1 MFTQFPAYIG
11 HAKRNSQR
19 SASSFGGSED
29 DQPLAKRRRITSDE
43 DADGDADAD
52 ADADGDDDS
61 GDEDKPLALAAR
73 AQKSAP
79 RRAGGKTSGMSMKAK
94 GHLGHTGHTG
104 PAMVPP
110 PTGEVQA
117 IMNGEITPVDGR
129 PKTTMEE
136 QMSDKQLDRLA
147 GGVTVDT
154 GSAEAMAVRTFMQ
167 RAGAMLRY
175 YLANR
180 KTREAVYAGT
190 TYRRDQ
196 DHPCRKR
203 RRTVV
208 THPSGQ
214 P

>member
-1 MFTQFPAYIG
+1 MFTQFSAYPG
-11 HAKRNSQR
+11 HAKRNSQH
-19 SASSFGGSED
+19 SASPFGGSED

-52 ADADGDDDS
+52 ADADGDDES

-117 IMNGEITPVDGR
+117 IMNGEITPVDAR

-154 GSAEAMAVRTFMQ
+154 GSAESMAVCTHTPRTN
-167 RAGAMLRY
+167 AMLNFTS
-175 YLANR
+175 ADR
-180 KTREAVYAGT
+180 KAREAVHA
-190 TYRRDQ
+190 
-196 DHPCRKR
+196 
-203 RRTVV
+203 
-208 THPSGQ
+208 
-214 P
+214 